1 MAVFAKGMG
10 AFLILQLEKMT
21 AKKVQQTQKNIL
33 KYFTLLIL
41 RFNSL
46 LNQLDDTSKCLKI
59 SQGEKI

>member
-1 MAVFAKGMG
+1 MAVFDKGMG

-21 AKKVQQTQKNIL
+21 AKKAQQTQKNIL

-46 LNQLDDTSKCLKI
+46 LNQLDDTSKYLKI